1 MNECFYRKEKYSS
14 LSKTKMFINPISG
27 INTHAFNDHFLSPTN
42 YYFSKTY
49 NNLYS
54 SQTEQRFIPLHKVCK
69 EQEDSLSENRIKM
82 PETVFPMLFFP
93 SHLSQTSAKA

>member
-1 MNECFYRKEKYSS
+1 MNVFIEKKNIRHSPK
-14 LSKTKMFINPISG
+14 LKCLLILFLRQ
-27 INTHAFNDHFLSPTN
+27 NTHAFNDHFLSPTN